1 MKIRAVYDMVKAT
14 FRSWSEDNASQ
25 LGAALAYYA
34 VFSISPLVVLS
45 IVIASLI
52 FHDTARESVVAEI
65 RDTVGPAAGEA
76 VSKMIVNARD
86 SGATVLATVLGL
98 ATLVFGASGVFTQ
111 LQEALNTIWKV
122 KQKPGRGILAV
133 IKDRFLSFTM
143 VLGTGFLLLV
153 SLVVSAGLSAL
164 DHFLTPEAVPGTI
177 YLWRVLNWL
186 LSLALVTLLFALI
199 YKVLP
204 DVKLA
209 WRDVWVGAV
218 VTAVLFTVGKY
229 LIGLY
234 LGKSGVASPYG
245 AAGSVVII
253 LLWVYYSSQILLL
266 GAEFTHVY
274 VVRQGRYVEPAENAV
289 RAGPATEREAA
300 PASPP
305 RT

>member
-1 MKIRAVYDMVKAT
+1 M
-14 FRSWSEDNASQ
+14 
-25 LGAALAYYA
+25 
-34 VFSISPLVVLS
+34 
-45 IVIASLI
+45 
-52 FHDTARESVVAEI
+52 
-65 RDTVGPAAGEA
+65 
-76 VSKMIVNARD
+76 
-86 SGATVLATVLGL
+86 
-98 ATLVFGASGVFTQ
+98 
-111 LQEALNTIWKV
+111 
-122 KQKPGRGILAV
+122 
-133 IKDRFLSFTM
+133 
-143 VLGTGFLLLV
+143 
-153 SLVVSAGLSAL
+153 
-164 DHFLTPEAVPGTI
+164 PGTI